1 MNVVQLT
8 VRLSLCSA
16 VVTAVTDSAEGL
28 RSYLQSKKTKSVRL
42 KNIWAVALWEK
53 GKLSSFPID
62 GN

>member
-16 VVTAVTDSAEGL
+16 VVTAVTDNAGGHPSDQESQKIKCQIKEHLGCCL
-28 RSYLQSKKTKSVRL
+28 VE
-42 KNIWAVALWEK
+42 NEK
-53 GKLSSFPID
+53 MSSFPIN